1 MQNKIHILL
10 VDDRPENLIALES
23 LLDDPERNLV
33 KAQSGNEALQCVLE
47 YDFALVLLDVQMP
60 DMDGF
65 ETAELMRANS
75 DTARVPII
83 FVTAINREQRHV
95 FKGYE
100 SGAVDY
106 ITKPIEP
113 LILQSKVRVFCDLYV
128 QRKELEESR
137 EALAALNRE
146 LGEKNR
152 QLEEELELAQTIQLS
167 FLPTTFPREDR
178 INFEREY
185 LICTTL
191 GGDLFD
197 AFAIDDRY
205 VGVYMA
211 DVAGHGVSAA
221 LISGLLRMSFT
232 SLRADGPNE
241 NTGRP
246 DLRQPDAILTQLHR
260 MLVDEI
266 PDDRFITMLY
276 AVLDLTKNEI
286 HIASAA
292 HPPPVY
298 FDARQGEARLCEIV
312 TGPALGLFAGEYPVT
327 VMPLHIDD
335 KMLLYTDGITETMN
349 EQYEEFG
356 EERLAKT
363 VSNHGPEP
371 TAELLQSVLR
381 TVAEYRAGS
390 QISDDCSLLLL
401 QLKANGDKTKADSAR
416 LA

>member
-1 MQNKIHILL
+1 MRDKIHILL
-10 VDDRPENLIALES
+10 VDDRPENLVALES

-33 KAQSGNEALQCVLE
+33 KAQSGNEALQLVLE

-95 FKGYE
+95 FKGYA

-106 ITKPIEP
+106 ITKPIEAS
-113 LILQSKVRVFCDLYV
+113 ILQSKVRVFCDLYM

-137 EALAALNRE
+137 EALAALNQE
-146 LGEKNR
+146 LEEKNR

-167 FLPTTFPREDR
+167 FLPTIFPREDR
-178 INFEREY
+178 IVFEREY

-205 VGVYMA
+205 VGIYMA

-221 LISGLLRMSFT
+221 LISGLLRMSFS
-232 SLRADGPNE
+232 SLRADGPNG
-241 NTGRP
+241 NLGRADLHRP
-246 DLRQPDAILTQLHR
+246 DEILTQLHR

-276 AVLDLTKNEI
+276 AVLDLTTNEL

-298 FDARQGEARLCEIV
+298 FDARQGAARLCEIV
-312 TGPALGLFAGEYPVT
+312 TGPALGLLAGDYPVT
-327 VMPLHIDD
+327 VLPLHIDD
-335 KMLLYTDGITETMN
+335 KLLLYTDGVTETMN
-349 EQYEEFG
+349 EEYEEFG
-356 EERLAKT
+356 EARLAET
-363 VSNHGPEP
+363 VSKHGPEP
-371 TAELLQSVLR
+371 TAVLMQSVLR
-381 TVAEYRAGS
+381 TVEEYRADS
-390 QISDDCSLLLL
+390 QINDDCSLLLL
-401 QLKANGDKTKADSAR
+401 QLKANGHAAKADSA
-416 LA
+416 